1 VNSPINDVQ
10 VVVDLDGSETPVDA
24 DFVRVILRRELADE
38 SQEYATLE
46 HHYLVPDPEGT
57 GESIRRQRTLLRGEP
72 LLDHTA
78 IEMAKQFATAHRIK
92 YVYVRRIE
100 WSDDETTIIERPEFP
115 S

>member
-1 VNSPINDVQ
+1 VNSPITDVQ
-10 VVVDLDGSETPVDA
+10 VVVDLDGSEAPVDA

-46 HHYLVPDPEGT
+46 HHYLEPDPEGT
-57 GESIRRQRTLLRGEP
+57 GKSIRRQRTLLRGEP
-72 LLDHTA
+72 LLDYAA

-92 YVYVRRIE
+92 HVYVRRIE
-100 WSDDETTIIERPEFP
+100 WSDDETTLIERPEFP